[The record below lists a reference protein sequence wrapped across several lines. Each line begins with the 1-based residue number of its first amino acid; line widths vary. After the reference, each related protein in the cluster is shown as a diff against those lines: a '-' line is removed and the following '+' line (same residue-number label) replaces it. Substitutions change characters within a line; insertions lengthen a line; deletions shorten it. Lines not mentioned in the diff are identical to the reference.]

1 MIDASEALRS
11 ALITSVS
18 SIEANSVPIGE
29 NAFAPSVEP
38 TLQLSDRITNGKS
51 LRRVKNTII

>member
-29 NAFAPSVEP
+29 KAFAPSVESA
-38 TLQLSDRITNGKS
+38 LQLSDRITNGKTF
-51 LRRVKNTII
+51 RRVKNTII